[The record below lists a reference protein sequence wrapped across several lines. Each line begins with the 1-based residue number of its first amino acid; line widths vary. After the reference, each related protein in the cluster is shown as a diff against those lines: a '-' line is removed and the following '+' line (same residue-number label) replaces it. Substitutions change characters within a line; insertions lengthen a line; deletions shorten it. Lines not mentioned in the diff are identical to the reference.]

1 MTKYFKGDGVDIGG
15 LPDPLSLYTELFPL
29 LNSVRVWDW
38 DDGDAQKMEG
48 VADNSFDFIHSSH
61 CLEHLVDPVEGLKT
75 WLRVVKPGGYLVIM
89 VPDEDMYEQGV
100 FPSTF
105 NRDHKWTFTMMKS
118 KSWSGKSINVL
129 ELLQGLGAQADIEKV
144 ELLSAT
150 YRNSFPRYDQSL
162 TPVGECGIEFVVRKR
177 HAHELETGMPA
188 RSTESYDPNLN
199 KYLNQH
205 VIDMKSMKNSNV
217 GAAPFTDNSPIVE
230 RRF

>member
-48 VADNSFDFIHSSH
+48 VADDSFDFIHSSH
-61 CLEHLVDPVEGLKT
+61 CLEHLVDPVEGLQA

-105 NRDHKWTFTMMKS
+105 NGDHKWTFTIQKS
-118 KSWSGKSINVL
+118 NSWSEKSINVL
-129 ELLQGLGAQADIEKV
+129 ELLQGLGPQADIEKV

-150 YRNSFPRYDQSL
+150 YRSSFPRYDQSL
-162 TPVGECGIEFVVRKR
+162 TPVSESGIEFVVRKR
-177 HAHELETGMPA
+177 PLTELEARMPA
-188 RSTESYDPNLN
+188 RSTANYDQSLN

-205 VIDMKSMKNSNV
+205 VSDMTSMKRSNV
-217 GAAPFTDNSPIVE
+217 GAPPFTDNSPIVK
-230 RRF
+230 